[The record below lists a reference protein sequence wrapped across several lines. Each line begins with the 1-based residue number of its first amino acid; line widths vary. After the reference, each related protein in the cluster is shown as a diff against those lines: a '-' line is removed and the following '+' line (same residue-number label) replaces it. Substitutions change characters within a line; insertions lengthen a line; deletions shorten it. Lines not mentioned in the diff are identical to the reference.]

1 MKEQRKALED
11 QISQIK
17 KDLANLTKI
26 NKEALEQQR
35 TSFEERIREM
45 EDEITKVSLNRY
57 KNELDSKQRYL
68 KTSQKYEVQ
77 IRDLRASLALVLH
90 FLEIDSLDI
99 PEFLKSSSSITPRD
113 LRNIL
118 QDNHE
123 LHELIAITEKKI
135 V

>member
-1 MKEQRKALED
+1 M
-11 QISQIK
+11 
-17 KDLANLTKI
+17 
-26 NKEALEQQR
+26 
-35 TSFEERIREM
+35 
-45 EDEITKVSLNRY
+45 
-57 KNELDSKQRYL
+57 
-68 KTSQKYEVQ
+68 Q

>member
-1 MKEQRKALED
+1 MKEQRKALEE

-68 KTSQKYEVQ
+68 KTS
-77 IRDLRASLALVLH
+77 
-90 FLEIDSLDI
+90 
-99 PEFLKSSSSITPRD
+99 
-113 LRNIL
+113 
-118 QDNHE
+118 
-123 LHELIAITEKKI
+123 
-135 V
+135 

>member
-68 KTSQKYEVQ
+68 KTS
-77 IRDLRASLALVLH
+77 
-90 FLEIDSLDI
+90 
-99 PEFLKSSSSITPRD
+99 
-113 LRNIL
+113 
-118 QDNHE
+118 
-123 LHELIAITEKKI
+123 
-135 V
+135 

>member
-1 MKEQRKALED
+1 MKEQRKALEE